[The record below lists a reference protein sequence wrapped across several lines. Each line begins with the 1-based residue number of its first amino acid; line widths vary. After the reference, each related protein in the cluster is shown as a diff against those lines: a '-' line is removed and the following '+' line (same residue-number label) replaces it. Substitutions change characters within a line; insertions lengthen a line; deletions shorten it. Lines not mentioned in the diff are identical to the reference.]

1 MLRRRFVL
9 GCGCCALGA
18 LPAAGALAQLRPGP
32 QGWGSPGSPVPQ
44 PPAPA
49 APAGPWSPPARFT
62 RPDPGTDEGGLWALM
77 DREEKKLRQSAFLIR
92 DKALHDYVND
102 IVCRLAGDH
111 CPDVRVYLVQTPL
124 FNASM
129 APNGMMQVWSGLL
142 LRMTS
147 EAQLAAV
154 LGHEIGHYLQKHSI
168 ERLRDAKSRSAFGQF
183 LGIFLARAG
192 AVGGAA
198 QLALLAGMLAY
209 SRDQEREADQ
219 IGIDLMAR
227 AGYAPIEASRVW
239 AQLLEELKA
248 GKAERAEYWNDS
260 VLFATHPPAEERQK
274 VLAEAA
280 AARGPGG
287 RTGEAEYRAAIA
299 AHRAEF
305 LSDELKRRSLGE
317 TRVLLERMQAA
328 FPDDGELQYCLGEAY
343 RLRAQAKDF
352 DEALAAYR
360 RAEAM
365 KGAPPELFRSMGLV
379 LRHQGEDQK
388 AQAAFARYLELKP
401 DAPDGALI
409 RTFVTRSDS

>member
-1 MLRRRFVL
+1 MRRRRFVL

-18 LPAAGALAQLRPGP
+18 LPGARALAQLRPTP
-32 QGWGSPGSPVPQ
+32 EGWGTPGKTAAT
-44 PPAPA
+44 PAPA
-49 APAGPWSPPARFT
+49 PSGPWSPPARFQ
-62 RPDPGTDEGGLWALM
+62 RPDAGTDEGGLWALM
-77 DREEKKLRQSAFLIR
+77 DREEKKLQRSGFLIR

-111 CPDVRVYLVQTPL
+111 CPDVRVYLVQTPY

-192 AVGGAA
+192 GIGGAA

-219 IGIDLMAR
+219 IGMDLMAR

-239 AQLLEELKA
+239 AQLLEEVKA
-248 GKAERAEYWNDS
+248 GKSEREEYWNDS

-274 VLAEAA
+274 TLAAAA
-280 AARGPGG
+280 AARGEAGFT
-287 RTGEAEYRAAIA
+287 REAEYRAALA
-299 AHRAEF
+299 GHRSAF

-317 TRVLLERMQAA
+317 TRVLLTRMQAA
-328 FPDDGELQYCLGEAY
+328 FPEDGELQYCLGEAY
-343 RLRAQAKDF
+343 RLRAQQSDLG
-352 DEALAAYR
+352 EALAAYR
-360 RAEAM
+360 RAESM
-365 KGAPPELFRSMGLV
+365 KGAPPELYRSMGLV
-379 LRHQGEDQK
+379 LRQQGEDGG
-388 AQAAFARYLELKP
+388 AQAAFGRYLELKP

-409 RTFVTRSDS
+409 RTFIKRTDS